1 MDNEKWTH
9 EVKNK
14 DLADGLEDCKIFDD
28 TLEDNLDKETEEN
41 KNEKDGEIPI
51 EYIDENPV
59 DNSDDNDLKIE
70 NQSEKYDEEGIT
82 ILEDNTEEDDDDGFL
97 FLNKTKNEEVENK
110 EQDIDNDSIMD
121 EIMNQEEAIKKEKLL
136 EQRKWEMEL
145 SEFPVEKKVEPQI
158 EDNKEGSTETESKE
172 KDESRYEDDTIIL
185 PSIEPISP
193 EVAVDIEKNI
203 DINIVKPKDF
213 KELIG
218 TKGEILSNYISGN
231 AKFNSISENLGVCI
245 ELCKLF
251 AGIHS
256 MGYCFNGITGEDI
269 IITQNKECK
278 LLNDKKI
285 VSINDDSYEVNYE
298 KTCAPEILRKESRP
312 NISSDKYTMAYLV
325 FGLLFK
331 SDPFEGS
338 KTLNEVYYTKEDEL
352 KAYEHPV
359 FVYSY
364 KDKSNMP
371 VYGIHSILIKYWNR
385 FYTEDIKTIFKQ
397 NFVDGIDEPEARV
410 EDTTFIEKLT
420 NFKHLVDSNN
430 PKQQDEKLK
439 NNKDVVVENKKENLF
454 KKTKERLKQGFDDIK
469 PSQNHDNKEF
479 EEKQNI
485 IEINKD
491 AAKKPVES
499 AKYMLRVT
507 YSYAGV
513 ENADYEV
520 IPLTPGVEIQNKVIG
535 YEDINSEKI
544 VGKVI
549 QNAKHKGVIG
559 IKNISTHNWLATK
572 GDRETKEFPPGKVIV
587 ITEGVKID
595 FYPENK
601 STSKTKW
608 SIVKAKK

>member
-1 MDNEKWTH
+1 MD
-9 EVKNK
+9 
-14 DLADGLEDCKIFDD
+14 
-28 TLEDNLDKETEEN
+28 N
-41 KNEKDGEIPI
+41 KNEKDGEITI

-59 DNSDDNDLKIE
+59 DNSNDNDLKIE
-70 NQSEKYDEEGIT
+70 EQSKKYDEEGIT
-82 ILEDNTEEDDDDGFL
+82 ILEDTTEEDDDDGLL
-97 FLNKTKNEEVENK
+97 FLNNTKNEEVENK
-110 EQDIDNDSIMD
+110 EPEIDNDSIMD
-121 EIMNQEEAIKKEKLL
+121 EIINNEEAQKKANLL
-136 EQRKWEMEL
+136 QQRKWEMEL
-145 SEFPVEKKVEPQI
+145 SEYPIEKKAELEI
-158 EDNKEGSTETESKE
+158 EDNKEDSTDIETKE
-172 KDESRYEDDTIIL
+172 ENESRYEDDTIVL
-185 PSIEPISP
+185 PAIEPISP
-193 EVAVDIEKNI
+193 EVAADIENNI
-203 DINIVKPKDF
+203 DINIVKPKNF
-213 KELIG
+213 NELISTRG
-218 TKGEILSNYISGN
+218 VILNNYISGN

-285 VSINDDSYEVNYE
+285 VSVNDDSYEVNFE

-338 KTLNEVYYTKEDEL
+338 KTLNKVYYTKEDEL

-385 FYTEDIKTIFKQ
+385 FYSDDIKMIFRQ
-397 NFVDGIDEPEARV
+397 SFVDGIDEYEARV
-410 EDTTFIEKLT
+410 EDTTFIEMLT
-420 NFKHLVDSNN
+420 NFKHIVDSKN
-430 PKQQDEKLK
+430 PDQQDEKLK
-439 NNKDVVVENKKENLF
+439 LQNNKEIIMEHKKDSLLE
-454 KKTKERLKQGFDDIK
+454 KTKERLRQGFDDIK
-469 PSQNHDNKEF
+469 PSKNHDNKEF

-491 AAKKPVES
+491 AAKKPVEG
-499 AKYMLRVT
+499 AKYMLRID

-513 ENADYEV
+513 ENADSTV
-520 IPLTPGVEIQNKVIG
+520 IPLTPGIEIPNSVIG
-535 YEDINSEKI
+535 YEDIKPEKI

-559 IKNISTHNWLATK
+559 IKNISEHNWLATK
-572 GDRETKEFPPGKVIV
+572 GDREAKEFPPGKVIV

-608 SIVKAKK
+608 SIVKA

>member
-28 TLEDNLDKETEEN
+28 TIEDNLDKETEEN
-41 KNEKDGEIPI
+41 KNEKDGEIHI
-51 EYIDENPV
+51 EYIDENSV
-59 DNSDDNDLKIE
+59 DNSDDNDLEIE
-70 NQSEKYDEEGIT
+70 DQSEKYDEEGIT
-82 ILEDNTEEDDDDGFL
+82 ILEDTTEEDDDDGL
-97 FLNKTKNEEVENK
+97 LYLNKNEEVENK
-110 EQDIDNDSIMD
+110 EPKTDSDSIMD
-121 EIMNQEEAIKKEKLL
+121 EIMNQEEARKKEELNK
-136 EQRKWEMEL
+136 QREWEKDL
-145 SEFPVEKKVEPQI
+145 SDFPVEKKVDPQI
-158 EDNKEGSTETESKE
+158 EDNKEDSTDNELKE

-193 EVAVDIEKNI
+193 EVAIDIEKNI

-213 KELIG
+213 KELIS
-218 TKGEILSNYISGN
+218 TKGEILNNYIFGN
-231 AKFNSISENLGVCI
+231 SKFNSISENLGVCI

-359 FVYSY
+359 FVYNSD
-364 KDKSNMP
+364 DKSNMP

-385 FYTEDIKTIFKQ
+385 FYTDGIKIVFEQ
-397 NFVDGIDEPEARV
+397 SFVPGIDESEARV

-430 PKQQDEKLK
+430 PKQQDKKLK

-499 AKYMLRVT
+499 AKYSLRVD

-513 ENADYEV
+513 QNADCTL

-535 YEDINSEKI
+535 YEDISSEKI

-572 GDRETKEFPPGKVIV
+572 GDIEAREFPPGKVIV

>member
-1 MDNEKWTH
+1 MDN
-9 EVKNK
+9 
-14 DLADGLEDCKIFDD
+14 
-28 TLEDNLDKETEEN
+28 EN
-41 KNEKDGEIPI
+41 KNEKDGEITI

-59 DNSDDNDLKIE
+59 DNSNDNDLKIE
-70 NQSEKYDEEGIT
+70 EQSEKYDEEGIT
-82 ILEDNTEEDDDDGFL
+82 ILEDTTEEDDDDGLL
-97 FLNKTKNEEVENK
+97 FLNNTKNEEVENK
-110 EQDIDNDSIMD
+110 EPEIDNDSIMD
-121 EIMNQEEAIKKEKLL
+121 EIINNEEAQKKANLL
-136 EQRKWEMEL
+136 QQRKWEMEL
-145 SEFPVEKKVEPQI
+145 SEYPIEKKAELEI
-158 EDNKEGSTETESKE
+158 EDDKEDSTDVEIKE
-172 KDESRYEDDTIIL
+172 ENESRYEDDTIIL
-185 PSIEPISP
+185 PAIEPISP
-193 EVAVDIEKNI
+193 EVAVDIENNI

-213 KELIG
+213 NELISTRG
-218 TKGEILSNYISGN
+218 VILNNYISGN

-285 VSINDDSYEVNYE
+285 VSVNDDSYEVNYE

-338 KTLNEVYYTKEDEL
+338 KTLNKVYYTKEDEL

-385 FYTEDIKTIFKQ
+385 FYSDDIKMIFRQ
-397 NFVDGIDEPEARV
+397 SFVDGIDEYEARV
-410 EDTTFIEKLT
+410 EDTTFIEMLT
-420 NFKHLVDSNN
+420 NFKHIVDSKN
-430 PKQQDEKLK
+430 PDQQDEKLK
-439 NNKDVVVENKKENLF
+439 LQNNKEIIMEHKKDSLLE
-454 KKTKERLKQGFDDIK
+454 KTKERLRQGFDDIK
-469 PSQNHDNKEF
+469 PSKNHDNKEF

-491 AAKKPVES
+491 AAKKPVEG
-499 AKYMLRVT
+499 AKYMLRID

-513 ENADYEV
+513 ENADSTV
-520 IPLTPGVEIQNKVIG
+520 IPLTPGIEIPNSVIG
-535 YEDINSEKI
+535 YEDIKPEKI

-559 IKNISTHNWLATK
+559 IKNISEHNWLATK
-572 GDRETKEFPPGKVIV
+572 GDREAKEFPPGKVIV

-601 STSKTKW
+601 SISKTKW
-608 SIVKAKK
+608 SIVKA

>member
-1 MDNEKWTH
+1 MDN
-9 EVKNK
+9 
-14 DLADGLEDCKIFDD
+14 
-28 TLEDNLDKETEEN
+28 EN
-41 KNEKDGEIPI
+41 KNEKDGEITI
-51 EYIDENPV
+51 QYIDENPV
-59 DNSDDNDLKIE
+59 DNSNDNDLKIE
-70 NQSEKYDEEGIT
+70 EQSEKYDEEGIT
-82 ILEDNTEEDDDDGFL
+82 ILEDTTEEDDDDGLL

-110 EQDIDNDSIMD
+110 EPEIDNDSIMD
-121 EIMNQEEAIKKEKLL
+121 EIINNEEAQKKANLL
-136 EQRKWEMEL
+136 QQRKWEMEL
-145 SEFPVEKKVEPQI
+145 SEYPIEKKAELEI
-158 EDNKEGSTETESKE
+158 EDNKEDSTDVETKE
-172 KDESRYEDDTIIL
+172 ENESRYEDDTIIL
-185 PSIEPISP
+185 PAIEPISP
-193 EVAVDIEKNI
+193 EVAADIENNI

-213 KELIG
+213 NELISTRG
-218 TKGEILSNYISGN
+218 VILNNYISGN

-285 VSINDDSYEVNYE
+285 VSVNDDSYEVNYE

-338 KTLNEVYYTKEDEL
+338 KTLNKVYYTKEDEL

-385 FYTEDIKTIFKQ
+385 FYSDDIKMIFRQ
-397 NFVDGIDEPEARV
+397 SFVDGIDEYEARV
-410 EDTTFIEKLT
+410 EDTTFIEMLT
-420 NFKHLVDSNN
+420 NFKHIVDSKN
-430 PKQQDEKLK
+430 PDQQDEKLK
-439 NNKDVVVENKKENLF
+439 LQNNKEIIMEHKKDSLLE
-454 KKTKERLKQGFDDIK
+454 KTKERLRQGFDDIK
-469 PSQNHDNKEF
+469 PSKNHDNKEF

-491 AAKKPVES
+491 AAKKPVEG
-499 AKYMLRVT
+499 AKYMLRID

-513 ENADYEV
+513 ENADSTV
-520 IPLTPGVEIQNKVIG
+520 IPLTPGIEIPNSVIG
-535 YEDINSEKI
+535 YEDIKPEKI

-559 IKNISTHNWLATK
+559 IKNISEHNWLATK
-572 GDRETKEFPPGKVIV
+572 GDREAKEFPPGKVIV

-601 STSKTKW
+601 SISKTKW
-608 SIVKAKK
+608 SIVKA

>member
-14 DLADGLEDCKIFDD
+14 DLADGLEDCKILDD
-28 TLEDNLDKETEEN
+28 TIEDNVDKETEEN
-41 KNEKDGEIPI
+41 KNEKDGEIHI
-51 EYIDENPV
+51 EYIDENSV
-59 DNSDDNDLKIE
+59 NNSDDNDFKIE

-82 ILEDNTEEDDDDGFL
+82 ILEDTTEEDEDDGFL
-97 FLNKTKNEEVENK
+97 FLNKTKNEKLENK
-110 EQDIDNDSIMD
+110 EPYIDNDSKID
-121 EIMNQEEAIKKEKLL
+121 EIMKQEEAIKKEKVLQ
-136 EQRKWEMEL
+136 QREWGMDL
-145 SEFPVEKKVEPQI
+145 SDFPVEKKTDTEI
-158 EDNKEGSTETESKE
+158 EDNKEDSSDNESKE
-172 KDESRYEDDTIIL
+172 KNESRYEDDTIIL

-193 EVAVDIEKNI
+193 EVAIDIENNI

-213 KELIG
+213 KELIS
-218 TKGEILSNYISGN
+218 TKGEILNNYISGN

-312 NISSDKYTMAYLV
+312 NKSSDKYTMAYLV

-397 NFVDGIDEPEARV
+397 NFVDGIDGYEARV
-410 EDTTFIEKLT
+410 EDTTFIENLT
-420 NFKHLVDSNN
+420 NFKYIVDSNN
-430 PKQQDEKLK
+430 PKQQDKKLK
-439 NNKDVVVENKKENLF
+439 NNKDVIVENKKENLLE
-454 KKTKERLKQGFDDIK
+454 KAKERLKQGFDDIK

-499 AKYMLRVT
+499 AKYMLRVD

-513 ENADYEV
+513 ENADCTL

-572 GDRETKEFPPGKVIV
+572 GDREAREFPPGKVIV

-608 SIVKAKK
+608 SIVKA

>member
-1 MDNEKWTH
+1 MDN
-9 EVKNK
+9 
-14 DLADGLEDCKIFDD
+14 
-28 TLEDNLDKETEEN
+28 EN
-41 KNEKDGEIPI
+41 KNEKDGEITI

-59 DNSDDNDLKIE
+59 DNSNENDLKIE
-70 NQSEKYDEEGIT
+70 EQSEKYDEEGIT
-82 ILEDNTEEDDDDGFL
+82 ILEDTTEEDDDDGLL
-97 FLNKTKNEEVENK
+97 FLNNTKNEEVENK
-110 EQDIDNDSIMD
+110 EPEIDNDSIMD
-121 EIMNQEEAIKKEKLL
+121 EIINNEEAQKKANLL
-136 EQRKWEMEL
+136 QQRKWEMEL
-145 SEFPVEKKVEPQI
+145 SEYPIEKKAELEI
-158 EDNKEGSTETESKE
+158 EDDKEDSTDVEIKE
-172 KDESRYEDDTIIL
+172 ENESRYEDDTIIL
-185 PSIEPISP
+185 PAIEPISP
-193 EVAVDIEKNI
+193 EVAVDIENNI

-213 KELIG
+213 NELISTRG
-218 TKGEILSNYISGN
+218 VILNNYISGN

-285 VSINDDSYEVNYE
+285 VSVNDDSYEVNYE

-338 KTLNEVYYTKEDEL
+338 KTLNKVYYTKEDEL

-385 FYTEDIKTIFKQ
+385 FYSDDIKMIFRQ
-397 NFVDGIDEPEARV
+397 SFVDGIDEYEARV
-410 EDTTFIEKLT
+410 EDTTFIEMLT
-420 NFKHLVDSNN
+420 NFKHIVDSKN
-430 PKQQDEKLK
+430 PDQQDEKLK
-439 NNKDVVVENKKENLF
+439 LQNNKEIIMEHKKDSLLE
-454 KKTKERLKQGFDDIK
+454 KTKERLRQGFDDIK
-469 PSQNHDNKEF
+469 PSKNHDNKEF

-491 AAKKPVES
+491 AAKKPVEG
-499 AKYMLRVT
+499 AKYMLRID

-513 ENADYEV
+513 ENADSTV
-520 IPLTPGVEIQNKVIG
+520 IPLTPGIEIPNSVIG
-535 YEDINSEKI
+535 YEDIKPEKI

-559 IKNISTHNWLATK
+559 IKNISEHNWLATK
-572 GDRETKEFPPGKVIV
+572 GDREAKEFPPGKVIV

-601 STSKTKW
+601 SISKTKW
-608 SIVKAKK
+608 SIVKA

>member
-1 MDNEKWTH
+1 MDN
-9 EVKNK
+9 
-14 DLADGLEDCKIFDD
+14 
-28 TLEDNLDKETEEN
+28 EN
-41 KNEKDGEIPI
+41 KNEKDGEITI
-51 EYIDENPV
+51 QYIDENPV
-59 DNSDDNDLKIE
+59 DNSNDNDLKIE
-70 NQSEKYDEEGIT
+70 EQSEKYDEEGIT
-82 ILEDNTEEDDDDGFL
+82 ILEDTTEEDDDDGLL

-110 EQDIDNDSIMD
+110 EPEIDNDSIMD
-121 EIMNQEEAIKKEKLL
+121 EIINNEEAQKKANLL
-136 EQRKWEMEL
+136 QQRKWEMEL
-145 SEFPVEKKVEPQI
+145 SEYPIEKKAELEI
-158 EDNKEGSTETESKE
+158 EDNKEDSTDVETKE
-172 KDESRYEDDTIIL
+172 ENESRYEDDTIIL
-185 PSIEPISP
+185 PAIEPISP
-193 EVAVDIEKNI
+193 EVAADIENNI

-213 KELIG
+213 NELISTRG
-218 TKGEILSNYISGN
+218 VILNNYISGN

-285 VSINDDSYEVNYE
+285 VSVNDDSYEVNYE

-338 KTLNEVYYTKEDEL
+338 KTLNKVYYTKEDEL

-385 FYTEDIKTIFKQ
+385 FYSDDIKMIFRQ
-397 NFVDGIDEPEARV
+397 SFVDGIDEYEARV
-410 EDTTFIEKLT
+410 EDTTFIEMLT
-420 NFKHLVDSNN
+420 NFKHIVDSKN
-430 PKQQDEKLK
+430 PDQQDEKLK
-439 NNKDVVVENKKENLF
+439 LQNNKEIIMEHKKDSLLE
-454 KKTKERLKQGFDDIK
+454 KTKERLRQGFDDIK
-469 PSQNHDNKEF
+469 PSKNHDNKEF

-491 AAKKPVES
+491 AAKKPVEG
-499 AKYMLRVT
+499 AKYMLRID

-513 ENADYEV
+513 ENADSTV
-520 IPLTPGVEIQNKVIG
+520 IPLTPGIEIPNSVIG
-535 YEDINSEKI
+535 YEDIKPEKI

-559 IKNISTHNWLATK
+559 IKNISEHNWLATK
-572 GDRETKEFPPGKVIV
+572 GDREAKEFPPGKVIV

-601 STSKTKW
+601 RISKTKW
-608 SIVKAKK
+608 SIVKA

>member
-1 MDNEKWTH
+1 MDN
-9 EVKNK
+9 
-14 DLADGLEDCKIFDD
+14 
-28 TLEDNLDKETEEN
+28 EN
-41 KNEKDGEIPI
+41 KNERDGEITI

-59 DNSDDNDLKIE
+59 DNSNDNDLKIE
-70 NQSEKYDEEGIT
+70 EQSKKYDEEGIT
-82 ILEDNTEEDDDDGFL
+82 ILEDTTEEDDDDGLL
-97 FLNKTKNEEVENK
+97 FLNNTKNEEVENK
-110 EQDIDNDSIMD
+110 EPEIDNDSIMD
-121 EIMNQEEAIKKEKLL
+121 EIINNEEAQKKANLL
-136 EQRKWEMEL
+136 QQRKWEMEL
-145 SEFPVEKKVEPQI
+145 SEYPIEKKAELEI
-158 EDNKEGSTETESKE
+158 EDNKEDSTDVETKE
-172 KDESRYEDDTIIL
+172 ENESRYEDDTIVL
-185 PSIEPISP
+185 PAIEPISP
-193 EVAVDIEKNI
+193 EVAADIENNI
-203 DINIVKPKDF
+203 DINIVKPKNF
-213 KELIG
+213 NELISTRG
-218 TKGEILSNYISGN
+218 VILNNYISGN

-285 VSINDDSYEVNYE
+285 VSVNDDSYEVNFE

-338 KTLNEVYYTKEDEL
+338 KTLNKVYYTKEDEL

-385 FYTEDIKTIFKQ
+385 FYSDDIKMIFRQ
-397 NFVDGIDEPEARV
+397 SFVDGIDEYEARV
-410 EDTTFIEKLT
+410 EDTTFIEMLT
-420 NFKHLVDSNN
+420 NFKHIVDSKN
-430 PKQQDEKLK
+430 PDQQDEKLK
-439 NNKDVVVENKKENLF
+439 LQNNKEIIMEHKKDSLLE
-454 KKTKERLKQGFDDIK
+454 KTKERLRQGFDDIK
-469 PSQNHDNKEF
+469 PSKNHDNKEF

-491 AAKKPVES
+491 AAKKPVEG
-499 AKYMLRVT
+499 AKYMLRID

-513 ENADYEV
+513 ENADSTV
-520 IPLTPGVEIQNKVIG
+520 IPLTPGIEIPNSVIG
-535 YEDINSEKI
+535 YEDIKPEKI

-559 IKNISTHNWLATK
+559 IKNISEHNWLATK
-572 GDRETKEFPPGKVIV
+572 GDREAKEFPPGKVIV

-608 SIVKAKK
+608 SIVKA

>member
-1 MDNEKWTH
+1 MDN
-9 EVKNK
+9 
-14 DLADGLEDCKIFDD
+14 
-28 TLEDNLDKETEEN
+28 EN
-41 KNEKDGEIPI
+41 KNEKDGEITI
-51 EYIDENPV
+51 QYIDENPV
-59 DNSDDNDLKIE
+59 DNSNDNDLKME
-70 NQSEKYDEEGIT
+70 EQNEKYDEEGIT
-82 ILEDNTEEDDDDGFL
+82 ILEDTTEEDDDDGLL
-97 FLNKTKNEEVENK
+97 FLNNTKNEEVENK
-110 EQDIDNDSIMD
+110 EPEIDNDSIMD
-121 EIMNQEEAIKKEKLL
+121 EIINNEEAQKKANLL
-136 EQRKWEMEL
+136 QQRKWEMEL
-145 SEFPVEKKVEPQI
+145 SEYPIEKKAELEI
-158 EDNKEGSTETESKE
+158 EDNKEDSTDVETKE
-172 KDESRYEDDTIIL
+172 KNESRYEDDTIVL
-185 PSIEPISP
+185 PVIDPISP
-193 EVAVDIEKNI
+193 EVAADIENNI
-203 DINIVKPKDF
+203 DINIVKPKNF
-213 KELIG
+213 NELISTRG
-218 TKGEILSNYISGN
+218 VILNNYISGN

-285 VSINDDSYEVNYE
+285 VSVNDDSYEVNYE

-338 KTLNEVYYTKEDEL
+338 KTLNKVYYTKEDEL

-385 FYTEDIKTIFKQ
+385 FYSDDIKMIFRQ
-397 NFVDGIDEPEARV
+397 SFVDGIDEYEARV
-410 EDTTFIEKLT
+410 EDTTFIEMLT
-420 NFKHLVDSNN
+420 NFKHIVDSKN
-430 PKQQDEKLK
+430 PDQQDEKLK
-439 NNKDVVVENKKENLF
+439 LQNNKEIIMEHKKDSLLE
-454 KKTKERLKQGFDDIK
+454 KTKERLRQGFDDIK
-469 PSQNHDNKEF
+469 PSKNHDNKEF

-491 AAKKPVES
+491 AAKKPVEG
-499 AKYMLRVT
+499 AKYMLRID

-513 ENADYEV
+513 ENADSTV
-520 IPLTPGVEIQNKVIG
+520 IPLTPGIEIPNSVIG
-535 YEDINSEKI
+535 YEDIKPEKI

-559 IKNISTHNWLATK
+559 IKNISEHNWLATK
-572 GDRETKEFPPGKVIV
+572 GDREAKEFPPGKVIV

-608 SIVKAKK
+608 SIVKA

>member
-9 EVKNK
+9 EVKNN
-14 DLADGLEDCKIFDD
+14 DLADGLEDCKIFENILDN
-28 TLEDNLDKETEEN
+28 NLDKKTEEN
-41 KNEKDGEIPI
+41 KNEKDGEITI
-51 EYIDENPV
+51 EYIDKNPV
-59 DNSDDNDLKIE
+59 DNSNDNDLKME
-70 NQSEKYDEEGIT
+70 EQNQKYDEEGIT
-82 ILEDNTEEDDDDGFL
+82 ILEDTTEEDDDDGLL
-97 FLNKTKNEEVENK
+97 FLNKTRNEEVKNKEPEIDSDSTMDEIIKNEEV
-110 EQDIDNDSIMD
+110 
-121 EIMNQEEAIKKEKLL
+121 IKKENLL
-136 EQRKWEMEL
+136 RQREWAMDL
-145 SEFPVEKKVEPQI
+145 AEFPVEKKIELEI
-158 EDNKEGSTETESKE
+158 EDNKEDSTDVETKE
-172 KDESRYEDDTIIL
+172 ENESRYEDDTIIL
-185 PSIEPISP
+185 PAIEPISP
-193 EVAVDIEKNI
+193 ELAVDIENNI
-203 DINIVKPKDF
+203 DIDIVKPKNF
-213 KELIG
+213 NELISTRG
-218 TKGEILSNYISGN
+218 VILNNYISGN

-251 AGIHS
+251 ASVHS

-278 LLNDKKI
+278 LLNNKKI
-285 VSINDDSYEVNYE
+285 VSVNDDSYEVNYE

-312 NISSDKYTMAYLV
+312 NINSDKHTMAYIV

-338 KTLNEVYYTKEDEL
+338 KTLNEVYYTKEDQL

-385 FYTEDIKTIFKQ
+385 FYSDDIKMIFRQ
-397 NFVDGIDEPEARV
+397 SFVDGIDEYEARL
-410 EDTTFIEKLT
+410 EDTTFIEMLT
-420 NFKHLVDSNN
+420 NFKHIVDSKNT
-430 PKQQDEKLK
+430 KQQDEKLK
-439 NNKDVVVENKKENLF
+439 LQNKKENILQ
-454 KKTKERLKQGFDDIK
+454 KTKERLKQGFDDIK
-469 PSQNHDNKEF
+469 PSKNHDNKDF

-491 AAKKPVES
+491 AAKKPVEG
-499 AKYMLRVT
+499 AKYMLRID

-513 ENADYEV
+513 ANADCE
-520 IPLTPGVEIQNKVIG
+520 ILPLTPGVEISNNIIG
-535 YEDINSEKI
+535 YEDIKPEKI

-559 IKNISTHNWLATK
+559 IKNISEHNWLATK
-572 GDRETKEFPPGKVIV
+572 GDREVKEFSPGKVIV

-601 STSKTKW
+601 SISKTKW
-608 SIVKAKK
+608 SIVKA

>member
-1 MDNEKWTH
+1 MDN
-9 EVKNK
+9 
-14 DLADGLEDCKIFDD
+14 
-28 TLEDNLDKETEEN
+28 EN
-41 KNEKDGEIPI
+41 KNEKDGEITI

-59 DNSDDNDLKIE
+59 DNSNENDLKIE
-70 NQSEKYDEEGIT
+70 EQSEKYDEEGIT
-82 ILEDNTEEDDDDGFL
+82 ILEDTTEEDDDDGLL
-97 FLNKTKNEEVENK
+97 FLNNTKNEEVENK
-110 EQDIDNDSIMD
+110 EPEIDNDSIMD
-121 EIMNQEEAIKKEKLL
+121 EIINNEEAQKKANLL
-136 EQRKWEMEL
+136 QQRKWEMEL
-145 SEFPVEKKVEPQI
+145 SEYPIEKKAELEI
-158 EDNKEGSTETESKE
+158 EDDKEDSTDVETKE
-172 KDESRYEDDTIIL
+172 ENESRYEDDTIIL
-185 PSIEPISP
+185 PAIEPISP
-193 EVAVDIEKNI
+193 EVAVDIENNI

-213 KELIG
+213 NELISTRG
-218 TKGEILSNYISGN
+218 VILNNYISGN

-251 AGIHS
+251 ASVHS

-285 VSINDDSYEVNYE
+285 VSVNDDSYEVNYE

-338 KTLNEVYYTKEDEL
+338 KTLNKVYYTKEDEL

-385 FYTEDIKTIFKQ
+385 FYSDDIKMIFRQ
-397 NFVDGIDEPEARV
+397 SFVDGIDEYEARL
-410 EDTTFIEKLT
+410 EDTTFIEMLT
-420 NFKHLVDSNN
+420 NFKHIVDSKNT
-430 PKQQDEKLK
+430 KQQDEKLK
-439 NNKDVVVENKKENLF
+439 LQNNKEIIMEHKKDSLLE
-454 KKTKERLKQGFDDIK
+454 KTKERLRQGFDDIK
-469 PSQNHDNKEF
+469 PSKNHDNKEF

-491 AAKKPVES
+491 AAKKPVEG
-499 AKYMLRVT
+499 AKYMLRID

-513 ENADYEV
+513 ENADSTV
-520 IPLTPGVEIQNKVIG
+520 IPLTPGIEIPNSVIG
-535 YEDINSEKI
+535 YEDIKPEKI

-559 IKNISTHNWLATK
+559 IKNISEHNWLATK
-572 GDRETKEFPPGKVIV
+572 GDREAKEFPPGKVIV

-601 STSKTKW
+601 SISKTKW
-608 SIVKAKK
+608 SIVKA

>member
-1 MDNEKWTH
+1 MDN
-9 EVKNK
+9 
-14 DLADGLEDCKIFDD
+14 
-28 TLEDNLDKETEEN
+28 EN
-41 KNEKDGEIPI
+41 KNERDGEITI

-59 DNSDDNDLKIE
+59 DNSNDNDLKIE
-70 NQSEKYDEEGIT
+70 EQSKKYDEEGIT
-82 ILEDNTEEDDDDGFL
+82 ILEDTTEEDDDDGLL
-97 FLNKTKNEEVENK
+97 FLNNTKNEEVENK
-110 EQDIDNDSIMD
+110 EPEIDNDSIMD
-121 EIMNQEEAIKKEKLL
+121 EIINNEEAQKKANLL
-136 EQRKWEMEL
+136 QQRKWEMEL
-145 SEFPVEKKVEPQI
+145 SEYPIEKKAELEI
-158 EDNKEGSTETESKE
+158 EDNKEDSTDIETKE
-172 KDESRYEDDTIIL
+172 ENESRYEDDTIVL
-185 PSIEPISP
+185 PAIEPISP
-193 EVAVDIEKNI
+193 EVAADIENNI
-203 DINIVKPKDF
+203 DINIVKPKNF
-213 KELIG
+213 NELISTRG
-218 TKGEILSNYISGN
+218 VILNNYISGN

-285 VSINDDSYEVNYE
+285 VSVNDDSYEVNFE

-338 KTLNEVYYTKEDEL
+338 KTLNKVYYTKEDEL

-385 FYTEDIKTIFKQ
+385 FYSDDIKMIFRQ
-397 NFVDGIDEPEARV
+397 SFVDGIDEYEARV
-410 EDTTFIEKLT
+410 EDTTFIEMLT
-420 NFKHLVDSNN
+420 NFKHIVDSKN
-430 PKQQDEKLK
+430 PDQQDEKLK
-439 NNKDVVVENKKENLF
+439 LQNNKEIIMEHKKDSLLE
-454 KKTKERLKQGFDDIK
+454 KTKERLRQGFDDIK
-469 PSQNHDNKEF
+469 PSKNHDNKEF

-491 AAKKPVES
+491 AAKKPVEG
-499 AKYMLRVT
+499 AKYMLRID

-513 ENADYEV
+513 ENADSTV
-520 IPLTPGVEIQNKVIG
+520 IPLTPGIEIPNSVIG
-535 YEDINSEKI
+535 YEDIKPEKI

-559 IKNISTHNWLATK
+559 IKNISEHNWLATK
-572 GDRETKEFPPGKVIV
+572 GDREAKEFPPGKVIV

-601 STSKTKW
+601 SISKTKW
-608 SIVKAKK
+608 SIVKA

>member
-1 MDNEKWTH
+1 M
-9 EVKNK
+9 
-14 DLADGLEDCKIFDD
+14 
-28 TLEDNLDKETEEN
+28 
-41 KNEKDGEIPI
+41 
-51 EYIDENPV
+51 
-59 DNSDDNDLKIE
+59 
-70 NQSEKYDEEGIT
+70 
-82 ILEDNTEEDDDDGFL
+82 
-97 FLNKTKNEEVENK
+97 
-110 EQDIDNDSIMD
+110 
-121 EIMNQEEAIKKEKLL
+121 
-136 EQRKWEMEL
+136 
-145 SEFPVEKKVEPQI
+145 
-158 EDNKEGSTETESKE
+158 
-172 KDESRYEDDTIIL
+172 
-185 PSIEPISP
+185 
-193 EVAVDIEKNI
+193 
-203 DINIVKPKDF
+203 KPKNF
-213 KELIG
+213 NELISTRG
-218 TKGEILSNYISGN
+218 VILNNYISGN

-285 VSINDDSYEVNYE
+285 VSVNDDSYEVNYE

-338 KTLNEVYYTKEDEL
+338 KTLNKVYYTKEDEL

-385 FYTEDIKTIFKQ
+385 FYSDDIKMIFRQ
-397 NFVDGIDEPEARV
+397 SFVDGIDEYEARV
-410 EDTTFIEKLT
+410 EDTTFIEMLT
-420 NFKHLVDSNN
+420 NFKHIVDSKN
-430 PKQQDEKLK
+430 PDQQDEKLK
-439 NNKDVVVENKKENLF
+439 LQNNKEIIMEHKKDSLLE
-454 KKTKERLKQGFDDIK
+454 KTKERLRQGFDDIK
-469 PSQNHDNKEF
+469 PSKNHDNKEF

-491 AAKKPVES
+491 AAKKPVEG
-499 AKYMLRVT
+499 AKYMLRID

-513 ENADYEV
+513 ENADSTV
-520 IPLTPGVEIQNKVIG
+520 IPLTPGIEIPNSVIG
-535 YEDINSEKI
+535 YEDIKPEKI

-559 IKNISTHNWLATK
+559 IKNISEHNWLATK
-572 GDRETKEFPPGKVIV
+572 GDREAKEFPPGKVIV

-601 STSKTKW
+601 SISKTKW
-608 SIVKAKK
+608 SIVKA